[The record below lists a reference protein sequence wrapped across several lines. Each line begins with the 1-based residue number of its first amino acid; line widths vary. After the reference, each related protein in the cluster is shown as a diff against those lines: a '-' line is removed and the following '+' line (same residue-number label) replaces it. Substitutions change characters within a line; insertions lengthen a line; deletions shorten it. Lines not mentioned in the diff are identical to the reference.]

1 MIFTTTAFLDII
13 GNDGSGIY
21 DLEPTSES
29 KQSISISIAGYTY
42 NIELYYNTVGQL
54 WQATVTDISSNAV
67 LCSSYALQYGRIA
80 FGNWDTRIA
89 LLVSDK
95 SSSRIGPMTTDDMGG
110 RCSVYIVDKTA
121 YPSVWPRVKA

>member
-21 DLEPTSES
+21 DLEPTSEG

>member
-21 DLEPTSES
+21 DLEPTSEG

-54 WQATVTDISSNAV
+54 WQATVTDTSSNAV

>member
-1 MIFTTTAFLDII
+1 MIFTTAAFLDIV

-21 DLEPTSES
+21 DLEPTSEG

-54 WQATVTDISSNAV
+54 WQATVTDVSSNAV

>member
-21 DLEPTSES
+21 DLEPTSEG

-95 SSSRIGPMTTDDMGG
+95 SSSCIGPMTTDDMGG

-121 YPSVWPRVKA
+121 YPLVWPRVKA

>member
-21 DLEPTSES
+21 DLEPTSEG

-54 WQATVTDISSNAV
+54 WQATVTDVSSNTV

>member
-1 MIFTTTAFLDII
+1 MILTTTAFLDII

-21 DLEPTSES
+21 DLEPTSEG

>member
-1 MIFTTTAFLDII
+1 MILTTTAFLDII

-21 DLEPTSES
+21 DLEPTSEG

-54 WQATVTDISSNAV
+54 WQATVTDVSSNAV

>member
-1 MIFTTTAFLDII
+1 MIFTTAAFLDIV

-21 DLEPTSES
+21 DLEPTSEG

>member
-21 DLEPTSES
+21 DLEPTSDG

>member
-21 DLEPTSES
+21 DLEPTSEG

-54 WQATVTDISSNAV
+54 WQATVTDLSSNAV

>member
-21 DLEPTSES
+21 DLEPTSEG

-42 NIELYYNTVGQL
+42 IIELYYNTVGQL

>member
-21 DLEPTSES
+21 DLEPTSEG

-54 WQATVTDISSNAV
+54 WQATVTDVSSNAV

>member
-21 DLEPTSES
+21 DLEPTSEG

-121 YPSVWPRVKA
+121 YPSVWPRVKD